1 MQLIVVIMRAWLLL
15 LVELIRFSEG
25 FVRVDPS
32 AQVSC
37 VLTGTQVH
45 FFFSLVIS
53 GPNRKGSVKESSG
66 GTRHEL

>member
-37 VLTGTQVH
+37 VLTGTPGS
-45 FFFSLVIS
+45 FFFFI
-53 GPNRKGSVKESSG
+53 GDFWTKPERFC
-66 GTRHEL
+66 